1 MPSKEKRRGKVQGT
15 CCGLQ
20 GMVFGPVIP
29 SWIIQLLCMSIWL
42 SSSLPPQS
50 EREALPTL
58 QHLLRSCF
66 MPHRCFSSV
75 WAFFFVHWHLCNRGG
90 KIFSL
95 SSPQNVEIFKEE
107 VGGRLAPPASF
118 PYCCRSLA
126 AHHKM
131 SPHAHCIVA
140 LSPLYVL
147 PFFFPLK
154 LFHIAN
160 LAIISCCL
168 NYISSLWSYISRLK

>member
-1 MPSKEKRRGKVQGT
+1 MNNSAPLYEHLVELFSTTAVRERNLAHPPTSV
-15 CCGLQ
+15 
-20 GMVFGPVIP
+20 
-29 SWIIQLLCMSIWL
+29 SQLLYAT
-42 SSSLPPQS
+42 SLFFFC
-50 EREALPTL
+50 LG
-58 QHLLRSCF
+58 
-66 MPHRCFSSV
+66 
-75 WAFFFVHWHLCNRGG
+75 FFFVHWHLCNRGG

-95 SSPQNVEIFKEE
+95 SSPQIVEIFKEE

-126 AHHKM
+126 VHHKM